1 MDVVTSS
8 LQSKAQVSGKN
19 GDFPAGFTKYVGS
32 AIIFNRANVA
42 SLSLR
47 KSPPLFC
54 IIRIASN
61 IVSPSG

>member
-1 MDVVTSS
+1 MDVVISA